1 MDEATTAAVDIMVG
15 EFNTDPYRA
24 YARLRREAPVCRV
37 RDFMGIESWLIGRY
51 EEARDALADRRLA
64 KDALNGSDAY
74 RTMAGGADSP
84 LSRNLL
90 STDPPDH
97 TRLRGLISRAFTP
110 RRIEERL
117 RPRVQ
122 EITDELLDR
131 VASETEVDLVEAL
144 AFPLPVTVICEL
156 LGVPV
161 ADREQFRAWSQTIN
175 STGSEDV
182 RLAASLAL
190 AGYFSDLVGER
201 RTTVR
206 ADLPEDEQ
214 PDLVSVLIAA
224 RDGGDALNDVELIG
238 TLMLLLIAGHETTVH
253 LIANGML
260 ALFQHPDQL
269 RLLRERP
276 ELWPAAVEELLR
288 YTNPAQ
294 RATFRYATED
304 VEIGGVAVPR
314 GGLVSVAIASCN
326 RDEGRFADPDRVD
339 VLRED
344 NHHLAFGHGIHFC
357 LGAPLARQE
366 GRIAFATLLRRFP
379 DIALAV
385 PPEQVPW
392 RFSGLLNGPASLP
405 VRLRP
410 EGPTQ

>member
-1 MDEATTAAVDIMVG
+1 MGA
-15 EFNTDPYRA
+15 EFGADPYPG
-24 YARLRREAPVCRV
+24 YARLRRQGPVCRV
-37 RDFMGIESWLIGRY
+37 RDFMGIESWLVGRY
-51 EEARDALADRRLA
+51 EDAREALTDRRLA
-64 KDALNGSDAY
+64 KDALNGSELY
-74 RTMAGGADSP
+74 RALAGGADNP
-84 LSRNLL
+84 LGRNLL

-122 EITDELLDR
+122 EITDQLLDR

-161 ADREQFRAWSQTIN
+161 ADRDQFRAWSQTIN
-175 STGSEDV
+175 STGPEDV
-182 RLAASLAL
+182 RLGATQAL
-190 AGYFSDLVGER
+190 AGYFSDLVGQR
-201 RTTVR
+201 RPTVR

-224 RDGGDALNDVELIG
+224 RDQGDALSDVELIG

-253 LIANGML
+253 LIASGML
-260 ALFQHPDQL
+260 ALFKHPDQL
-269 RLLRERP
+269 RLLRDRP
-276 ELWPAAVEELLR
+276 ELWPSAVEELLR
-288 YTNPAQ
+288 HTNPVQ

-304 VEIGGVAVPR
+304 VEIGGVTVPE
-314 GGLVSVAIASCN
+314 GGLVSVAIASGN
-326 RDEGRFADPDRVD
+326 RDEARFTDPDRLD
-339 VLRED
+339 VLREE

-385 PPEQVPW
+385 PPEQVHW
-392 RFSGLLNGPASLP
+392 RNSGLL
-405 VRLRP
+405 
-410 EGPTQ
+410 